1 MIKRLLDILISL
13 IGLICFSPILLFVSI
28 LVWRNDKK
36 SPFYIP
42 PRVGKNSTIFYMIKL
57 RSMVVN
63 ADKAGIDSTSNNDL
77 RITSIGQKI
86 RKYKLDE
93 LTQLWNVLLGDMSL
107 VGPRPNVK
115 AEVDLYTDV
124 EKELL
129 SVKPGIT
136 DFSSIVFSDEG
147 KILEDKKDPDLAYH
161 QLIRPWKSRLGLIY
175 IKHQSILLD
184 IEIIIYTLVALIS
197 KRTALNWVSKKLE
210 NLEADQNLVNISKRK
225 IELFPYPPPGSDFV
239 VTSRK

>member
-1 MIKRLLDILISL
+1 MIKRLLDIVISL

-28 LVWRNDKK
+28 LVWSNDKK

-42 PRVGKNSTIFYMIKL
+42 PRVGKKATIFYMVKL

-210 NLEADQNLVNISKRK
+210 NLEADQNLVNISKRE
-225 IELFPYPPPGSDFV
+225 IELFPYPPPGLDYAI
-239 VTSRK
+239 TKRK

>member
-1 MIKRLLDILISL
+1 MIKRLLDIVISL
-13 IGLICFSPILLFVSI
+13 IGLICFSPILLFASI
-28 LVWRNDKK
+28 LVWSNDKK

-42 PRVGKNSTIFYMIKL
+42 PRVGKKGKIFYMVKL

-93 LTQLWNVLLGDMSL
+93 LTQLWNVLLGDMSI

-129 SVKPGIT
+129 SIKPGIT
-136 DFSSIVFSDEG
+136 DFSSIVFADEG

-175 IKHQSILLD
+175 IKHRSITLD
-184 IEIIIYTLVALIS
+184 FEIIIYTLIALIS

-210 NLEADQNLVNISKRK
+210 KFRVDKDLVNISKRE
-225 IELFPYPPPGSDFV
+225 IELFPYPPPGAHNV
-239 VTSRK
+239 ITSRK

>member
-1 MIKRLLDILISL
+1 MIKRLLDIVISL
-13 IGLICFSPILLFVSI
+13 IGLICFSPILLITLI
-28 LVWRNDKK
+28 LVWRGDKK

-42 PRVGKNSTIFYMIKL
+42 PRVGKNGVIFYMVKL

-147 KILEDKKDPDLAYH
+147 KILQDKKDPDLAYH

-175 IKHQSILLD
+175 IKNQSILLD
-184 IEIIIYTLVALIS
+184 IKIIIYTLVALIS

-210 NLEADQNLVNISKRK
+210 NLGVDRDLVNISKREIK
-225 IELFPYPPPGSDFV
+225 LFPYPPPGSDFV
-239 VTSRK
+239 ITSRK

>member
-1 MIKRLLDILISL
+1 MIKRLLDIVISL
-13 IGLICFSPILLFVSI
+13 IGLICFSPILLFASI
-28 LVWRNDKK
+28 LVWSNDKK

-42 PRVGKNSTIFYMIKL
+42 PRVGKKGKIFYMVKL

-63 ADKAGIDSTSNNDL
+63 ADKTGVDSTSNNDL
-77 RITSIGQKI
+77 RITSVGQKI

-93 LTQLWNVLLGDMSL
+93 LTQLWNVFLGDMSV

-129 SVKPGIT
+129 SIKPGIT

-175 IKHQSILLD
+175 IKHRSITLD
-184 IEIIIYTLVALIS
+184 FEIIIYTLIALIS

-210 NLEADQNLVNISKRK
+210 KFRVDKDLVNISKRE
-225 IELFPYPPPGSDFV
+225 IELFPYPPPGAHNV
-239 VTSRK
+239 ITSRK

>member
-1 MIKRLLDILISL
+1 MIKRLLDIVISM
-13 IGLICFSPILLFVSI
+13 IGLIFLSPILLFVSI
-28 LVWRNDKK
+28 LVWSNDKK
-36 SPFYIP
+36 TPFYIP
-42 PRVGKNSTIFYMIKL
+42 PRVGKKGTIFYMIKL

-63 ADKAGIDSTSNNDL
+63 ADKVGIDSTSNNDL

-147 KILEDKKDPDLAYH
+147 KILENKEDPDLAYN

-175 IKHQSILLD
+175 IQHQSTLLD
-184 IEIIIYTLVALIS
+184 IKIIIFTLINLIS
-197 KRTALNWVSKKLE
+197 RQKALTMLNKELEKLE
-210 NLEADQNLVNISKRK
+210 VDKNIVEISKRK
-225 IELFPYPPPGSDFV
+225 TELYKYQPPG
-239 VTSRK
+239 